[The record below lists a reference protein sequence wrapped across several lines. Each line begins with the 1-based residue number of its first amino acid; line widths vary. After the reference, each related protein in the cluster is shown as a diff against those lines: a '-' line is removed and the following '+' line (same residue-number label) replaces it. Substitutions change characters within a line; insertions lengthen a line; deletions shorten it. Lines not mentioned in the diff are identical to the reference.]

1 MAELSALNIKIT
13 GDATDLKAAVGS
25 ATTELG
31 KITTAADRANAGSAR
46 LATGLG
52 NTGAA
57 AAGSSH
63 MLRGVAQQLS
73 QVGQQTMATGNF
85 VQALA
90 IQLPDIGIG
99 FGAIGAAAGLLA
111 GIALPLLMS
120 ALSGGADAS
129 RTFADAISMADD
141 ALESTANLAK
151 IAAGDFSELT
161 DEYGNLTAHVMDLYN
176 ADVEAGLRKLADGAK
191 ALKEELLEMYN
202 GNAWM
207 NVSRA
212 EDLAN
217 GLGLGTAASRE
228 MAVAMNELALAGS
241 LDRQIEVVSMM
252 RRQFEEMVG
261 PIGRMTASQF
271 EFWSSLKDSES
282 AMMRVKLRTTELSG
296 AIGVADASMG
306 KMVRTTVAAKDAVI
320 ALVANAPSGGWLS
333 GAISDAGALA
343 AKLWDAAAAQA
354 SLKATGSAQ
363 VGNAPPPK
371 VGYTGGGTGAV
382 DLGMSFGGG
391 GGGGGG
397 TNPIIGELETLQNSL
412 MTQEQLQL
420 ESYTRQ
426 QETLRAALDQRLIT
440 QTEYAAM
447 MEASE
452 LQHAN
457 QMAVIKTQE
466 AQMVSDASRSMYG
479 ELEGFLNM
487 FAGKSKA
494 AAIASIALNKGLRI
508 AEIIQNTAAAQM
520 RAYAELG
527 PVAGAVAA
535 AKIGMMGKLQAGI
548 VAASGLM
555 QAGGAGRSGG
565 GGAAGAGAGA
575 VAQSSPTQTL
585 NFTITNDPFG
595 FGERVIRQIAEQL
608 NQAQRNGV
616 NIRAVVN

>member
-120 ALSGGADAS
+120 AFGGTGAEAKSLSDALDDMDEAVSNFTSSAQASSAPMIDLAEKYGTLAKEARAALEAMAGADRIVALNAVREAITAINANLLETVTAREALLAGGGIRQLSDDFGLLQSQAS
-129 RTFADAISMADD
+129 AVRDALVALETAQGVEAQVAAARRLMRALDD
-141 ALESTANLAK
+141 ARNSAGELPPELQLAYDAAARIVPEVAAIAGATDVATASARAL
-151 IAAGDFSELT
+151 GDGFG
-161 DEYGNLTAHVMDLYN
+161 Y
-176 ADVEAGLRKLADGAK
+176 
-191 ALKEELLEMYN
+191 
-202 GNAWM
+202 
-207 NVSRA
+207 
-212 EDLAN
+212 
-217 GLGLGTAASRE
+217 AASR
-228 MAVAMNELALAGS
+228 AYDV
-241 LDRQIEVVSMM
+241 
-252 RRQFEEMVG
+252 
-261 PIGRMTASQF
+261 
-271 EFWSSLKDSES
+271 
-282 AMMRVKLRTTELSG
+282 RV
-296 AIGVADASMG
+296 
-306 KMVRTTVAAKDAVI
+306 
-320 ALVANAPSGGWLS
+320 
-333 GAISDAGALA
+333 
-343 AKLWDAAAAQA
+343 AAAQA
-354 SLKATGSAQ
+354 AAAIDAFNAASLQGSKQ
-363 VGNAPPPK
+363 
-371 VGYTGGGTGAV
+371 YGGRGG
-382 DLGMSFGGG
+382 DPREFMNGGG
-391 GGGGGG
+391 GAQNNTFGGAAYNPKKGGGG

-466 AQMVSDASRSMYG
+466 AQMVSDAARSMYG

-565 GGAAGAGAGA
+565 GSAAGAGAGA

-595 FGERVIRQIAEQL
+595 FGERVVRQIAEQL